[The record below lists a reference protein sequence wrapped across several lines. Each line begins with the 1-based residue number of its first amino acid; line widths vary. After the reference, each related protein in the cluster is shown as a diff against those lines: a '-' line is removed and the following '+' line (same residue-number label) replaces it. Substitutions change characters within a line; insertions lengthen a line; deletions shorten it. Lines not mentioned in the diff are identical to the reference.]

1 MIVMIYKNVSVN
13 KPIRQGDIFHN
24 LSLVRF
30 DLEDLLTF
38 QDDNSIIPTTWEKI
52 ESKEVQILAY
62 LEKTYAIV
70 LSQDCDC
77 LRNPYLSL
85 IVIKPLNKNFQTPK
99 NWMKFIINLNKRSP
113 SKMYLPPDNKFNIP
127 MRMQIDFSH
136 IFPMGRKNLEA
147 LRKLRL
153 ARLNKE
159 AMEHYR
165 EKAAY
170 YFHRYGFDDFYPL
183 NKLEMD
189 NYEIKEDENYNRRR
203 YQKN

>member
-1 MIVMIYKNVSVN
+1 MIYKNVSVN

-38 QDDNSIIPTTWEKI
+38 QDDNSIISKTWESI
-52 ESKEVQILAY
+52 ESNEVQILAN

-77 LRNPYLSL
+77 LRSPYLSL
-85 IVIKPLNKNFQTPK
+85 IVIKPLNKNIQTQK
-99 NWMKFIINLNKRSP
+99 NWMEFIIDLNKRRP

-127 MRMQIDFSH
+127 IRMQIDFSH
-136 IFPMGRKNLEA
+136 IFPIERKSLEA

-153 ARLNKE
+153 VRLNKE
-159 AMEHYR
+159 AMEHFR

-170 YFHRYGFDDFYPL
+170 YFHRYGYDEFYPL
-183 NKLEMD
+183 NKFEMD
-189 NYEIKEDENYNRRR
+189 SYEMKEDKKYNRRR

>member
-1 MIVMIYKNVSVN
+1 MIYKNVSIN

-30 DLEDLLTF
+30 DLLDLLTF
-38 QDDNSIIPTTWEKI
+38 QDDNSILATTWEKI
-52 ESKEVQILAY
+52 EPSEIQILAN
-62 LEKTYAIV
+62 LEKTHAIV

-77 LRNPYLSL
+77 LRSPFLSL
-85 IVIKPLNKNFQTPK
+85 IVIKPLNKNFKTQK
-99 NWMKFIINLNKRSP
+99 NWMDFIINLNKRSP
-113 SKMYLPPDNKFNIP
+113 SKMYLPPDDKVNIP
-127 MRMQIDFSH
+127 IRMQIDFSH
-136 IFPMGRKNLEA
+136 IFPIDRKNLEA

-159 AMEHYR
+159 AMDHFR

-170 YFHRYGFDDFYPL
+170 YFHRYGYDEYYPL
-183 NKLEMD
+183 NKAEMD
-189 NYEIKEDENYNRRR
+189 SYEMKEDEKYNRHR

>member
-1 MIVMIYKNVSVN
+1 MIYKNVSVN
-13 KPIRQGDIFHN
+13 KPIRQGDIFRN

-38 QDDNSIIPTTWEKI
+38 QDDNSIISKTWESI
-52 ESKEVQILAY
+52 EPNEVQILAN

-77 LRNPYLSL
+77 LRSPYLSL
-85 IVIKPLNKNFQTPK
+85 IVIKPLNKNIQTQK
-99 NWMKFIINLNKRSP
+99 NWMEFIIDLNKRRP
-113 SKMYLPPDNKFNIP
+113 SKMYLPPDNNFNIP
-127 MRMQIDFSH
+127 IRMQIDFSH
-136 IFPMGRKNLEA
+136 IFPIARKNLEV

-159 AMEHYR
+159 AMEHFR

-170 YFHRYGFDDFYPL
+170 YFHRYGYEEFYPL
-183 NKLEMD
+183 NNFEMD
-189 NYEIKEDENYNRRR
+189 SYELKEEDKYNRRR